1 MANEKQQLFSLN
13 LFYNHGLLSL
23 KINKNPMDKYVQTGV
38 RPQSTVYEDNLR
50 QHGTDSYGFV
60 RMARQMEGEGQEK
73 DDRNS
78 LQHE

>member
-1 MANEKQQLFSLN
+1 
-13 LFYNHGLLSL
+13 
-23 KINKNPMDKYVQTGV
+23 MDKYVQTGV